1 MTVRVMKEITKN
13 RHKLKHL
20 SLCVITALTAQATFI
35 QQANAEEAK
44 EKEVE
49 RISVIGSHIKANHDT
64 GALPV
69 TAISAEDIENSGAI
83 SGAELLADLPQQ
95 GDVAFNSSRSV
106 GGVNDARG
114 DVSSYNLR
122 GLGTGN
128 TLVLLNGR
136 RLVLHPGTQSE
147 NFVPVTTANANVLP
161 VRGLK
166 RVEVLRDGA
175 AAIYGSDAVA
185 GVVNYALKD
194 DYEGSELNLNYGNEE
209 GTERD
214 ALNLSG
220 ATGFFLNEDKTHI
233 SMSAGYYKREI
244 IMASEKPYARSSDL
258 RENNRFPAEVI
269 VTGTDDDGNPIYN
282 NADLHNLNSSTPWG
296 EFRTSTLGT
305 FHLQPD
311 TLSGC
316 EDSDSRGNPTTA
328 LDVEGVCVDR
338 GSQPSSD
345 GYDRNSERSLSSGV
359 ERANFYG
366 LLTHE
371 LNEEIE
377 LYSEALYYYAKADRV
392 REQTSNLTS
401 QRFTIAADAF
411 YNPFGEEVD
420 LRKYRPVDTGPRNVE
435 VTDTSYRLLTGLRGY
450 YNDWDW
456 DTAILYSKAN
466 TEDKANRIHTQR
478 FQDAINSTDQAT
490 AYDVFNGADVNN
502 TNVGDPTGNSQAVI
516 DNFMIEVVRESE
528 TELALFD
535 FKLSKG
541 DLFELP
547 AGDVGFAAG
556 IEYRYESFFDIRS
569 NALNTSEQFL
579 DIVGGA
585 KDVDQF
591 ASTVLGS
598 SPTPDAAG
606 SRNVF
611 SAYGELAIPL
621 LEGLPLVE
629 RLDMQ
634 VAARYERFSDV
645 GDIMKPKF
653 ALSWIV
659 NEYVQMRASYS
670 EGFKAPGLP
679 QVVAVDISR
688 VNTRSDPVADARYGL
703 LEVRSGSDSLK
714 PEESES
720 LSWGFVVQPTE
731 NLTFTADWWQLD
743 QTDTVGLIHS
753 QTQML
758 YDAMLRYQDP
768 SGSGNPLITRG
779 GDDNEV
785 IALKNDYIN
794 LQDRES
800 SGVDIGVIYD
810 LETDFGKFKFKAN
823 AAKLTKFYQLA
834 DDVTA
839 QVIAA
844 QNSSDQG
851 LVEAL
856 KYRGDEV
863 TITGS
868 GDLIGQNGRPEWRVT
883 SSLDW
888 RKEAWGAGLRYKYI
902 SGFENTSL
910 DYSIGEEDFKYQVES
925 FSKVDAYV
933 NYRLPKSLM
942 DKTKVTFG
950 IRNLSDKKPPI
961 ADETFGYN
969 SSVHSSLGRYFYL
982 NINKK
987 F

>member
-1 MTVRVMKEITKN
+1 M
-13 RHKLKHL
+13 
-20 SLCVITALTAQATFI
+20 TALAAQTALI
-35 QQANAEEAK
+35 QQANAEEAVK
-44 EKEVE
+44 VKDVE
-49 RISVIGSHIKANHDT
+49 RISVIGSHIKVNHDT

-83 SGAELLADLPQQ
+83 SGAELLADIPQQ
-95 GDVAFNSSRSV
+95 GDVAFNSSRAV

-147 NFVPVTTANANVLP
+147 NFVPVTTANANTLP

-166 RVEVLRDGA
+166 RVEILRDGA

-194 DYEGSELNLNYGNEE
+194 NYEGAELNLNYGTEE

-214 ALNLSG
+214 ILNLSG

-233 SMSAGYYKREI
+233 SMSAGYYKREM
-244 IMASEKPYARSSDL
+244 IMASEKSYAKSADL
-258 RENNRFPAEVI
+258 RENSRFPDEVI
-269 VTGTDDDGNPIYN
+269 ITGTDDEGNPIYGN
-282 NADLHNLNSSTPWG
+282 TDLHNLNSSTPWG
-296 EFRTSTLGT
+296 EFNTGTLGT

-316 EDSDSRGNPTTA
+316 ENSDSRGNPTTA

-338 GSQPSSD
+338 GTQPSSD

-366 LLTHE
+366 MLTHQV
-371 LNEEIE
+371 NDEIE

-392 REQTSNLTS
+392 REQAANLTS
-401 QRFTIAADAF
+401 QRFTISENAF
-411 YNPFGEEVD
+411 YNPFGEEVS
-420 LRKYRPVDTGPRNVE
+420 LRKYRPVDTGPRNIE

-450 YNDWDW
+450 FNEWDW
-456 DTAILYSKAN
+456 DSAVLYSKAN

-478 FQDAINSTDQAT
+478 FQEAINSTNQAT
-490 AYDVFNGADVNN
+490 AYDVFNGADINN
-502 TNVGDPTGNSQAVI
+502 TNIGDPTGNSQSVI
-516 DNFMIEVVRESE
+516 DSFMIDVVRESE

-535 FKLSKG
+535 FKISRA
-541 DLFELP
+541 DIFELP

-556 IEYRYESFFDIRS
+556 VEYRYESFFDVRS
-569 NALNTSEQFL
+569 DTLNTNEQFL
-579 DIVGGA
+579 DILGGA
-585 KDVDQF
+585 KDEDQF
-591 ASTVLGS
+591 ASVVLGS

-611 SAYGELAIPL
+611 SAYTEFAVPL
-621 LEGLPLVE
+621 LEGLPFIE

-634 VAARYERFSDV
+634 IAARYERFSDV
-645 GDIMKPKF
+645 GDIMKPKA
-653 ALSWIV
+653 ALSWII
-659 NEYVQMRASYS
+659 NDYVQFRASYA

-688 VNTRSDPVADARYGL
+688 LNTRSDPVTDSRYGV
-703 LEVRSGSDSLK
+703 LEVRSGSDKLK
-714 PEESES
+714 PEESEN
-720 LSWGFVVQPTE
+720 LSWGFVIQPTK

-743 QTDTVGLIHS
+743 QTDTVGLINS
-753 QTQML
+753 QTQLL

-768 SGSGNPLITRG
+768 TGDGNTLITRG

-785 IALKNDYIN
+785 VAIQNDYVN

-800 SGVDIGVIYD
+800 SGLDIGITYD
-810 LETDFGKFKFKAN
+810 LETGLGKFKFKAN
-823 AAKLTKFYQLA
+823 AAKLMKFTQLA
-834 DDVTA
+834 DDVTT
-839 QVIAA
+839 QIIAA

-851 LVEAL
+851 LVDAL
-856 KYRGDEV
+856 KYSGDEI

-888 RKEAWGAGLRYKYI
+888 RKAAWGAGLRYRYV
-902 SGFENTSL
+902 SGFEDTSL
-910 DYSIGEEDFKYQVES
+910 DYSIGEQDFKYQVDS
-925 FSKVDAYV
+925 FSKVDTYV
-933 NYRLPKSLM
+933 NYRLPKSVM
-942 DKTKVTFG
+942 EKTKVTLG
-950 IRNLSDKKPPI
+950 IKNLTDKKPPI
-961 ADETFGYN
+961 ADESFGYN
-969 SSVHSSLGRYFYL
+969 SSVHSSLGRYFYM

>member
-1 MTVRVMKEITKN
+1 M
-13 RHKLKHL
+13 
-20 SLCVITALTAQATFI
+20 TALAAQTALI
-35 QQANAEEAK
+35 QQANAEEAVK
-44 EKEVE
+44 VKDVE
-49 RISVIGSHIKANHDT
+49 RISVIGSHIKVNHDT

-83 SGAELLADLPQQ
+83 SGAELLADIPQQ
-95 GDVAFNSSRSV
+95 GDVAFNSSRAV

-147 NFVPVTTANANVLP
+147 NFVPVTTANANTLP

-166 RVEVLRDGA
+166 RVEILRDGA

-194 DYEGSELNLNYGNEE
+194 NYEGAELNLNYGTEE

-214 ALNLSG
+214 ILNLSG

-233 SMSAGYYKREI
+233 SMSAGYYKREM
-244 IMASEKPYARSSDL
+244 IMASEKSYAKSADL
-258 RENNRFPAEVI
+258 RENSRFPDEVI
-269 VTGTDDDGNPIYN
+269 ITGTDDEGNPIYGN
-282 NADLHNLNSSTPWG
+282 TDLHNLNSSTPWG
-296 EFRTSTLGT
+296 EFNTGTLGT

-316 EDSDSRGNPTTA
+316 ENSDSRGNPTTA

-366 LLTHE
+366 MLTHQV
-371 LNEEIE
+371 NDEIE

-392 REQTSNLTS
+392 REQAANLTS
-401 QRFTIAADAF
+401 QRFTISENAF
-411 YNPFGEEVD
+411 YNPFGEEVS
-420 LRKYRPVDTGPRNVE
+420 LRKYRPVDTGPRNIE

-450 YNDWDW
+450 FNEWDW
-456 DTAILYSKAN
+456 DSAVLYSKAN

-478 FQDAINSTDQAT
+478 FQEAINSTNQAT
-490 AYDVFNGADVNN
+490 AYDVFNGADINN
-502 TNVGDPTGNSQAVI
+502 TNIGDPTGNSQSVI
-516 DNFMIEVVRESE
+516 DSFMIDVVRESE

-535 FKLSKG
+535 FKISRA
-541 DLFELP
+541 DIFELP

-556 IEYRYESFFDIRS
+556 VEYRYESFFDVRS
-569 NALNTSEQFL
+569 DTLNTNEQFL
-579 DIVGGA
+579 DILGGA
-585 KDVDQF
+585 KDEDQF
-591 ASTVLGS
+591 ASVVLGS

-611 SAYGELAIPL
+611 SAYTEFAVPL
-621 LEGLPLVE
+621 LEGLPFIE

-634 VAARYERFSDV
+634 IAARYERFSDV
-645 GDIMKPKF
+645 GDIMKPKA
-653 ALSWIV
+653 ALSWII
-659 NEYVQMRASYS
+659 NDYVQFRASYA

-688 VNTRSDPVADARYGL
+688 LNTRSDPVTDSRYGV
-703 LEVRSGSDSLK
+703 LEVRSGSDKLK
-714 PEESES
+714 PEESEN
-720 LSWGFVVQPTE
+720 LSWGFVIQPTK

-743 QTDTVGLIHS
+743 QTDTVGLINS
-753 QTQML
+753 QTQLL

-768 SGSGNPLITRG
+768 TGDGNTLITRG

-785 IALKNDYIN
+785 VAIQNDYVN

-800 SGVDIGVIYD
+800 SGLDIGITYD
-810 LETDFGKFKFKAN
+810 LETGLGKFKFKAN
-823 AAKLTKFYQLA
+823 AAKLMKFTQLA
-834 DDVTA
+834 DDVTT
-839 QVIAA
+839 QIIAA

-851 LVEAL
+851 LVDAL
-856 KYRGDEV
+856 KYSGDEI

-888 RKEAWGAGLRYKYI
+888 RKAAWGAGLRYRYV
-902 SGFENTSL
+902 SGFEDTSL
-910 DYSIGEEDFKYQVES
+910 DYSIGEQDFKYQVDS
-925 FSKVDAYV
+925 FSKVDTYV
-933 NYRLPKSLM
+933 NYRLPKSVM
-942 DKTKVTFG
+942 EKTKVTLG
-950 IRNLSDKKPPI
+950 IKNLTDKKPPI
-961 ADETFGYN
+961 ADESFGYN
-969 SSVHSSLGRYFYL
+969 SSVHSSLGRYFYM